1 MCVGRHK
8 STYLLRT
15 ELAMCKTQTFWF
27 HTHSNIFCSI
37 YFSVYFAFWLKSRGG
52 CAKVIE
58 RQTDGRMHG
67 LTAGFGS
74 FRQTLVTKYGNVL
87 LSTKTDIL
95 IL

>member
-1 MCVGRHK
+1 MLGAIK

-58 RQTDGRMHG
+58 RQTDGRIHG

-74 FRQTLVTKYGNVL
+74 FRQTLVKH
-87 LSTKTDIL
+87 
-95 IL
+95 